1 MPSSPKRLCA
11 LVAAA
16 LIALAAGAEDLP
28 SPDAM
33 WLGQRI
39 VPRSLLQGFREG
51 LEQQVLDRA
60 LGTRVA
66 AADQPP
72 LRARAIAA
80 MAPLLDEAFP
90 PEVLAGLAAQFLARH
105 YTDDELRAL
114 RAREESPLG
123 RKLRDFDQRSAGLPA
138 ASPAAREAARE
149 ALARRTFTEADRRE
163 LDAFAASPLGRKGQ
177 ALAPDLAGYFVDQL
191 ERRYASLR
199 PDLEP
204 RLQNLVEAVRMT
216 AGN

>member
-1 MPSSPKRLCA
+1 MSPSLKHLTA
-11 LVAAA
+11 LAAAA
-16 LIALAAGAEDLP
+16 LMGFAARAEDLP

-51 LEQQVLDRA
+51 LEQQVLDAA

-66 AADQPP
+66 AAEQPP

-90 PEVLAGLAAQFLARH
+90 PEVLAGFAAQFLARH
-105 YTDDELRAL
+105 YTAEELRAL

-123 RKLRDFDQRSAGLPA
+123 KKLRDFDERSARLPA
-138 ASPAAREAARE
+138 ATPGAREEARE
-149 ALARRTFTEADRRE
+149 ALARRAFTEADRRE

-177 ALAPDLAGYFVDQL
+177 ALAPDLAGFFIDQL

-204 RLQNLVEAVRMT
+204 RLQSLVEAVRTT
-216 AGN
+216 AEN